1 MMDKDTL
8 IFSTMASILT
18 FLFGNFDIPLQVLV
32 VFVITDFLTGL
43 VKAWFNNNLSSQQ
56 GYKGLMKKCGIMVVI
71 MVAVMLDLL
80 TGTVLFRIPVCW
92 FFIAIEGIS
101 ALENLGNIGVPIPKF
116 LLDKLIQI
124 KNVNNMED
132 KEEVEEAQE

>member
-8 IFSTMASILT
+8 IFSTTASVLT
-18 FLFGNFDIPLQVLV
+18 FLFGNFDVPLQVLI

-101 ALENLGNIGVPIPKF
+101 VLENLGNIGVPIPKF

-124 KNVNNMED
+124 KNVNNMGD
-132 KEEVEEAQE
+132 KEEIEKAQE

>member
-8 IFSTMASILT
+8 IFSTTASVLT
-18 FLFGNFDIPLQVLV
+18 FLFGNFDVPLQVLI

-101 ALENLGNIGVPIPKF
+101 VLENLGNIGVPIPKF

-124 KNVNNMED
+124 KNVNNMGD
-132 KEEVEEAQE
+132 KEEIEEAQE

>member
-1 MMDKDTL
+1 MDKDTL
-8 IFSTMASILT
+8 VFSTIASVLT
-18 FLFGNFDIPLQVLV
+18 FLFGNFDIPLQVLI
-32 VFVITDFLTGL
+32 VFIVTDFLTGL
-43 VKAWFNNNLSSQQ
+43 VKAWYENNISSQQ

-80 TGTVLFRIPVCW
+80 TNTVLFRIPVCW

-101 ALENLGNIGVPIPKF
+101 ILENLGHIGVPIPKF

-124 KNVNNMED
+124 RDVNNAKDE
-132 KEEVEEAQE
+132 EEV